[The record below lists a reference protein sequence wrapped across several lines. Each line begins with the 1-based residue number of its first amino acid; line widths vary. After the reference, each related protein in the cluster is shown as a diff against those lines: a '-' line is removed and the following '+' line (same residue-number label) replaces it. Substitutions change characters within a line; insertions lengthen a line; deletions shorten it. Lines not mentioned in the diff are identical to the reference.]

1 LNEGVAGFKLR
12 KTKERAMKET
22 GWIGGAVAATIVMVP
37 SIAMACS
44 AAMQAHNAMMHG
56 KPPDC
61 YDRNTLAIYGPR
73 ALTDGKPPAAWLA
86 REKRK
91 AAKAAK
97 SNGQ

>member
-1 LNEGVAGFKLR
+1 MA
-12 KTKERAMKET
+12 
-22 GWIGGAVAATIVMVP
+22 P

-44 AAMQAHNAMMHG
+44 AAMQAHNAMMNG

-73 ALTDGKPPAAWLA
+73 ALTDGEPPAAWLA

-97 SNGQ
+97 SNTPGQ